1 MHNGYACSKEEHKTT
16 KKQKHLIREL
26 LGLHSSINYDK
37 PFSSSHLSGQ
47 SSLSWSLSP
56 RMLETSKSE
65 IKELSSKG
73 KLWSIILLL
82 SFSRSPTPFRSIVFL
97 SSLYGALAILD
108 GLLWKQTNL
117 WEVFLSCGMTLLSL
131 SWISLKVNTPF
142 PFLLLLLMDTVFG
155 W

>member
-1 MHNGYACSKEEHKTT
+1 MHAAKKNT
-16 KKQKHLIREL
+16 KRPRNKKHLIREL
-26 LGLHSSINYDK
+26 SGLHSSINYDK
-37 PFSSSHLSGQ
+37 SFSSSHLSGQ
-47 SSLSWSLSP
+47 SSLSWSLSLG
-56 RMLETSKSE
+56 MLETSKSG

-82 SFSRSPTPFRSIVFL
+82 SFSRSPRPFHSIVFL

-131 SWISLKVNTPF
+131 SRISLKVNTPF